1 METKKNKVT
10 DDGRI
15 PLTLENV
22 HEVTESIP
30 PEKWEKNRIFLK
42 QKMAESEKFW
52 EEREK
57 EDGKSEDTS
66 D

>member
-1 METKKNKVT
+1 METKKNKAT

-22 HEVTESIP
+22 HEVTANIP
-30 PEKWEKNRIFLK
+30 SDKWEKNRKFLK
-42 QKMAESEKFW
+42 RKMAESHKFW

-57 EDGKSEDTS
+57 ESRKSEDTS

>member
-1 METKKNKVT
+1 METKKNKAT

-22 HEVTESIP
+22 HEVTASIP
-30 PEKWEKNRIFLK
+30 TEKWEKNRKVLQK
-42 QKMAESEKFW
+42 KMAESEKFW
-52 EEREK
+52 AEREI
-57 EDGKSEDTS
+57 ESRKSRDTS

>member
-1 METKKNKVT
+1 METKKNKAT
-10 DDGRI
+10 DDGKI

-22 HEVTESIP
+22 HEVTANIP
-30 PEKWEKNRIFLK
+30 LDKWEKNRKFLK

-52 EEREK
+52 AEREK
-57 EDGKSEDTS
+57 ESRKNEDTG